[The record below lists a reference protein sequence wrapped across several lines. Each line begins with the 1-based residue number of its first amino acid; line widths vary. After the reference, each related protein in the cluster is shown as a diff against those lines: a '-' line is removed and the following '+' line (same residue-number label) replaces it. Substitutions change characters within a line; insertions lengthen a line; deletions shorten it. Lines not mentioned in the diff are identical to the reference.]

1 MDSAA
6 SLLEAYRRDR
16 RRLLGF
22 LLSAAGGHGRA
33 ADLSRVD
40 LDAVSADYALDC
52 VASGAQFDAS
62 EATRRYFHDRRYPI
76 MTNSPSRNSY
86 FLLSRPEASGS
97 PPNKVA
103 PDIRLVPPAE
113 EKSSRTRKHSGSSR
127 VAVDIPGA
135 SSGMKDASLADTPP
149 QQVEEM
155 DILSLNLPTLR
166 TELSD
171 DDLRETAYEV
181 LLASL
186 FVSGKLNFSE
196 EKREKKPKFLKG
208 LRSKTERSNSAP
220 QIENY
225 YTHHLDLVRVQM
237 EISESMDILAKRALR
252 HIGSKMVQGQL
263 DVPCISLQLLSSVDK
278 FDFPTERLRV
288 QWQRRQAN
296 VLEEL
301 LLFSSSLEYTMSET
315 LRIVLSKLKN
325 TEDWVVSVPD
335 GRIEVL
341 TIIERYN
348 TRLSTAPKKFGLKGE
363 TYHWTRSYHFNS
375 RLYEKLLCS
384 VFDIL
389 EDGQLVEE
397 ADEILETV
405 KLTWPILGMTQKLH
419 DVLYAWVLFQK
430 FAETGEILLLKQT
443 DLQIQK
449 LQLHNDGRE
458 TEMYI
463 NSFVCSV
470 EDCGSNGALN
480 LVDTALLKINMWCNR
495 QLESYHLYF
504 SQANCLIFESMLN
517 LVLLSAAI
525 LTDDEEAML
534 IGTPRGSTPESTLI
548 HKLVVRSMQ
557 AAYKHALLSAHGQS
571 KTEFK
576 HPLILLASKLKL
588 VVEKEC
594 AAFSPILQKY
604 YPEAGRVALT
614 VFHLLYGQQL
624 ELFLEG
630 SDHSENLKEIL
641 GASNNFELC
650 IAQKLYSMYGEAV
663 GSSLSNFL
671 KPYMIDRFSSPIILQ
686 WLHAQH
692 ENVLE
697 WTKRTI
703 EIEDWVPL
711 SAHRK
716 LATSMVEV
724 FRIVEETIDQF
735 FNSSLPLDIIHLRSL
750 LIGITSSLQV
760 YLLHMENQQVSRAT
774 LLPTAPVLTRYA
786 ESINPFAKRKLI
798 EPTVCEEKVVNKL
811 NNLTVPKLC
820 VKLNTLQYIRDQ
832 LDTIEEGIKQSWVD
846 VQSAVGLLDYLS
858 CMASDGVTSKNSPSD
873 ESIDELFTIFDD
885 VRRTAVNTTDTILNF
900 IGTRAVFWDMRDSL
914 LFSLYRTS
922 VESARMEIFIPTIEQ
937 ALDQVCDLIVD
948 VLRDGVVLRVFQ
960 ACMEGFIW
968 VLLDGGP
975 SRAFL
980 ETDVDLMKADLA
992 MLKDLFIAEGQ
1003 GLPSDVIEKEA
1014 KLAQQI
1020 LDLYVLKADTIID
1033 LLMKASEHMSH
1044 HLEPATARR
1053 RHAHDVH
1060 TLLRVLC
1067 HKKDNSASTFLKIQ
1081 YHLPRSSDYDDVLV
1095 KDASSKVPILSDML
1109 NRGASFNWSETG
1121 QQSFRIMKKKL
1132 QEASW
1137 Q

>member
-22 LLSAAGGHGRA
+22 LLSSAGGRA
-33 ADLSRVD
+33 VDLSRVD

-62 EATRRYFHDRRYPI
+62 EATRRYFDDRRYPI
-76 MTNSPSRNSY
+76 MTSSPSGNSY
-86 FLLSRPEASGS
+86 FLLSRPEGSGS
-97 PPNKVA
+97 PPKKVA
-103 PDIRLVPPAE
+103 PDIGPEPPAE
-113 EKSSRTRKHSGSSR
+113 ENSSRARKHSDSFK
-127 VAVDIPGA
+127 VAVNIQGA
-135 SSGMKDASLADTPP
+135 SYVLKDLSLANTSPR
-149 QQVEEM
+149 QAKEM
-155 DILSLNLPTLR
+155 DLLSLGLPRLNA
-166 TELSD
+166 ELSD

-186 FVSGKLNFSE
+186 FVSGKMYFAE

-208 LRSKTERSNSAP
+208 LRSKTEGSNSVP
-220 QIENY
+220 QMENY
-225 YTHHLDLVRVQM
+225 YTHHLDLIRVQM
-237 EISESMDILAKRALR
+237 EISESMDTLAKRALR
-252 HIGSKMVQGQL
+252 RIGSKMVQGQL
-263 DVPCISLQLLSSVDK
+263 DVPCIALQLLSSVGK

-288 QWQRRQAN
+288 QWQRRQVN

-301 LLFSSSLEYTMSET
+301 LLFSASHECNMSET

-348 TRLSTAPKKFGLKGE
+348 TRLSTASKKFGLKGE
-363 TYHWTRSYHFNS
+363 TYHWTQSYHFNS
-375 RLYEKLLCS
+375 RLYEKLLSS

-397 ADEILETV
+397 ADEILETM
-405 KLTWPILGMTQKLH
+405 KLTWPILGITQKLH
-419 DVLYAWVLFQK
+419 DALYAWVLFQK
-430 FAETGEILLLKQT
+430 FAQTREILLLKQT

-449 LQLHNDGRE
+449 LQLHNNVRE
-458 TEMYI
+458 AELYMD
-463 NSFVCSV
+463 SFVCSV
-470 EDCGSNGALN
+470 EGFGSNGALN
-480 LVDTALLKINMWCNR
+480 LVDSALLKINMWCRR
-495 QLESYHLYF
+495 QLKNYHLYF
-504 SQANCLIFESMLN
+504 SQANCSIFESMLN
-517 LVLLSAAI
+517 LVLLSAAN
-525 LTDDEEAML
+525 LNDDDEESML
-534 IGTPRGSTPESTLI
+534 IGTPPGSSAESTLI
-548 HKLVVRSMQ
+548 HILVVRSIQ
-557 AAYKHALLSAHGQS
+557 AAYKHALIVADGQS
-571 KTEFK
+571 KAEFK
-576 HPLILLASKLKL
+576 HPLILLASELKL
-588 VVEKEC
+588 LVEKEC
-594 AAFSPILQKY
+594 SAFSPVLHKY

-630 SDHSENLKEIL
+630 TDHSENLKEIL
-641 GASNNFELC
+641 GASNSFELC
-650 IAQKLYSMYGEAV
+650 IAQKLYSMYGEAA

-671 KPYMIDRFSSPIILQ
+671 KPYMIDRFSSSIILQ

-703 EIEDWVPL
+703 EIEDWEPL
-711 SAHRK
+711 SVHRK

-735 FNSSLPLDIIHLRSL
+735 FNSSLPLDIVHLRSL

-774 LLPTAPVLTRYA
+774 LLPVAPVLTRYA
-786 ESINPFAKRKLI
+786 ESVNPFARRKPI
-798 EPTVCEEKVVNKL
+798 EPAVREEKVANKL
-811 NNLTVPKLC
+811 KNLTVPQLC

-858 CMASDGVTSKNSPSD
+858 YMASEGATSKSSPSD

-885 VRRTAVNTTDTILNF
+885 VRRTAVNITDTILNF

-937 ALDQVCDLIVD
+937 VLDQVCDLIVD
-948 VLRDGVVLRVFQ
+948 VLRDRVVLRVFQ

-980 ETDVDLMKADLA
+980 ETDVNLMKDDLA
-992 MLKDLFIAEGQ
+992 ILKDLFIAEGQ

-1020 LDLYVLKADTIID
+1020 LDLYVLKADIIID

-1044 HLEPATARR
+1044 HLEPAAARR
-1053 RHAHDVH
+1053 RNVHDIH

-1067 HKKDNSASTFLKIQ
+1067 HKKDNGASTFLKIQ
-1081 YHLPRSSDYDDVLV
+1081 YHLPRSSDYDDVPV
-1095 KDASSKVPILSDML
+1095 KDAPSKVPIFSDML

>member
-1 MDSAA
+1 MDSA
-6 SLLEAYRRDR
+6 SLLEVFRRDR

-22 LLSAAGGHGRA
+22 LLSAGGGHGRA
-33 ADLSRVD
+33 VDLSRVD
-40 LDAVSADYALDC
+40 LDAVSTDYALDC

-62 EATRRYFHDRRYPI
+62 EATRRYFDDRRYPI
-76 MTNSPSRNSY
+76 MMGSPSRNSY
-86 FLLSRPEASGS
+86 FLLSRPEVSGS
-97 PPNKVA
+97 PPKKVA
-103 PDIRLVPPAE
+103 PDVRPQPAAKE
-113 EKSSRTRKHSGSSR
+113 NSSKPTKPSDSFR
-127 VAVDIPGA
+127 VAVNIPEA
-135 SSGMKDASLADTPP
+135 SYGTKDASFADMCPE
-149 QQVEEM
+149 QVKKM
-155 DILSLNLPTLR
+155 DILSLGLPRLS

-181 LLASL
+181 LIASL
-186 FVSGKLNFSE
+186 FISGKVYFE

-208 LRSKTERSNSAP
+208 LRSKTDGSNSSP
-220 QIENY
+220 QMENY
-225 YTHHLDLVRVQM
+225 YTHHLDLIRVQM
-237 EISESMDILAKRALR
+237 EVSESMDTLSKRALR
-252 HIGSKMVQGQL
+252 QSSLKMVQGQL
-263 DVPCISLQLLSSVDK
+263 DVPSISLQLLSSVGK

-301 LLFSSSLEYTMSET
+301 LIFSASREYSMSET
-315 LRIVLSKLKN
+315 LLIVLAKLKD

-341 TIIERYN
+341 TIIERFN
-348 TRLSTAPKKFGLKGE
+348 TKLSAAPKKFGLKDE
-363 TYHWTRSYHFNS
+363 TYHWTQSYHFNS

-405 KLTWPILGMTQKLH
+405 KLTWPILGITQQLH
-419 DVLYAWVLFQK
+419 DILYAWVLFQK
-430 FAETGEILLLKQT
+430 FIQTGENLLLKQIG
-443 DLQIQK
+443 LQIQK
-449 LQLHNDGRE
+449 LQLHSDVKE
-458 TEMYI
+458 VELYI
-463 NSFVCSV
+463 NSFICSV
-470 EDCGSNGALN
+470 EGCGSNRSLN
-480 LVDTALLKINMWCNR
+480 LVDCALLKINMWCRR
-495 QLESYHLYF
+495 QLENYHLYF
-504 SQANCLIFESMLN
+504 SQANCSIFKSMLN
-517 LVLLSAAI
+517 LVLLSAAN
-525 LTDDEEAML
+525 LTDGEEESML
-534 IGTPRGSTPESTLI
+534 IEIPLSSTPESTLI
-548 HKLVVRSMQ
+548 HILVVRSIQ
-557 AAYKHALLSAHGQS
+557 AAYKHALSSADGQS
-571 KTEFK
+571 KEDFK
-576 HPLILLASKLKL
+576 HPLILLASELKL
-588 VVEKEC
+588 LVEKEC
-594 AAFSPILQKY
+594 AAFSPILNKY

-624 ELFLEG
+624 ELFLERA
-630 SDHSENLKEIL
+630 DHSERFKEIL

-671 KPYMIDRFSSPIILQ
+671 KPYMIDRFSSPVILQ

-703 EIEDWVPL
+703 EIEDWEPL
-711 SAHRK
+711 SSHQK
-716 LATSMVEV
+716 QATSMVEV

-735 FNSSLPLDIIHLRSL
+735 FNSSLPLDTVHLRSL
-750 LIGITSSLQV
+750 LIGITSSLRV
-760 YLLHMENQQVSRAT
+760 YLLHIESQQVPRAT

-786 ESINPFAKRKLI
+786 ESINPFARRKLI
-798 EPTVCEEKVVNKL
+798 EPTICEEKVSNQLKK
-811 NNLTVPKLC
+811 LTVAKLC

-832 LDTIEEGIKQSWVD
+832 LDSIEEGIKQSWVH
-846 VQSAVGLLDYLS
+846 VQSAMGLLDYLS
-858 CMASDGVTSKNSPSD
+858 YMTSEGVTSKKLKPSD
-873 ESIDELFTIFDD
+873 ELIDELFTIFDD

-900 IGTRAVFWDMRDSL
+900 IGTRAVFCDMRESL

-922 VESARMEIFIPTIEQ
+922 VAGARMEIFIPTIDQ
-937 ALDQVCDLIVD
+937 VLDQVCDLIVD
-948 VLRDGVVLRVFQ
+948 VLRDQVVLKVFQ

-968 VLLDGGP
+968 VVLDGGP

-980 ETDVDLMKADLA
+980 ETDVDLMKDDLA

-1044 HLEPATARR
+1044 HLEPPTARR
-1053 RHAHDVH
+1053 IDVHDVH

-1067 HKKDNSASTFLKIQ
+1067 HKKDSAASTFLKIQ
-1081 YHLPRSSDYDDVLV
+1081 YHLPRSSVSLLH
-1095 KDASSKVPILSDML
+1095 SCRL
-1109 NRGASFNWSETG
+1109 
-1121 QQSFRIMKKKL
+1121 
-1132 QEASW
+1132 
-1137 Q
+1137 